1 MMYII
6 KAFHT
11 ETPKP
16 ALSTH
21 CNPLWPVLTSQ
32 PPKEIEYCW
41 PVRWTRG
48 MRVGFHT
55 ISWKISF
62 TSPFVKGFVKLP
74 DHWSKDFKYFT
85 CHVSKQDQ
93 TTLKRTNL
101 PSPGKR
107 EHHLQIYLG
116 LGYVTVDPPEGIHI
130 VLLKA
135 CNYDGSMDK
144 GPAWLAYSIMTWS
157 EANRR
162 LTQYGGTTKGPISYI
177 YTYTHKQTNNNKT
190 IQLHHVQ
197 WVLWWYLA
205 I

>member
-1 MMYII
+1 MHDVHHQSISYRDPQ
-6 KAFHT
+6 
-11 ETPKP
+11 E

-85 CHVSKQDQ
+85 CHVSKQNQ

-101 PSPGKR
+101 PSLLEKGTSSSNIPWVGICYSR
-107 EHHLQIYLG
+107 SPWGYSHCPVESLQLRW
-116 LGYVTVDPPEGIHI
+116 IHGQR
-130 VLLKA
+130 A
-135 CNYDGSMDK
+135 C
-144 GPAWLAYSIMTWS
+144 MTCM
-157 EANRR
+157 
-162 LTQYGGTTKGPISYI
+162 
-177 YTYTHKQTNNNKT
+177 
-190 IQLHHVQ
+190 
-197 WVLWWYLA
+197 
-205 I
+205 